1 VFKLNRRYFIYLF
14 DRVLVAAVTQKWNYL
29 GKHSDKHF
37 ILPPSPKLTQVS
49 SMSSLFI
56 GLTLDESLKKISM
69 KKSTVVL
76 FLLLTT
82 VFVSAQEVVSTQG
95 DSYSNASGSID
106 FTIGEVVINTGTDGT
121 NDITQGFHQTNWN
134 FLGVEDFAP
143 DYEAIIFPNPTEDV
157 LNIRTSMFEN
167 VTYTLYDAQG
177 KIVMQDILSAEQT
190 PIQVSQLAPGSYSL
204 ILNNQTQNLKSFKLI
219 KTH

>member
-1 VFKLNRRYFIYLF
+1 MTKTTIVFF
-14 DRVLVAAVTQKWNYL
+14 
-29 GKHSDKHF
+29 
-37 ILPPSPKLTQVS
+37 
-49 SMSSLFI
+49 SLF
-56 GLTLDESLKKISM
+56 
-69 KKSTVVL
+69 
-76 FLLLTT
+76 TT
-82 VFVSAQEVVSTQG
+82 FSVSAQEVVSTQG

-134 FLGVEDFAP
+134 FVGVDDFAP
-143 DYEAIIFPNPTEDV
+143 NIEAIVFPNPTSDI
-157 LNIRTSMFEN
+157 LNIRTSTFEN

-177 KIVMQDILSAEQT
+177 KLVMQDILSAEQT

-204 ILNNQTQNLKSFKLI
+204 ELIFEEGNKGSLSSSKRKTFKLV

>member
-1 VFKLNRRYFIYLF
+1 
-14 DRVLVAAVTQKWNYL
+14 
-29 GKHSDKHF
+29 
-37 ILPPSPKLTQVS
+37 
-49 SMSSLFI
+49 
-56 GLTLDESLKKISM
+56 M
-69 KKSTVVL
+69 KKNTIVL
-76 FLLLTT
+76 FSFFA
-82 VFVSAQEVVSTQG
+82 VFSVSAQEVVSTQG
-95 DSYSNASGSID
+95 DSYSNASANID

-143 DYEAIIFPNPTEDV
+143 NYEAIIFPNPTEDV
-157 LNIRTSMFEN
+157 LNIRTSTFEN

-177 KIVMQDILSAEQT
+177 KLVMQDKLSAEQT

-204 ILNNQTQNLKSFKLI
+204 TLNNQTQNLKTFKLV